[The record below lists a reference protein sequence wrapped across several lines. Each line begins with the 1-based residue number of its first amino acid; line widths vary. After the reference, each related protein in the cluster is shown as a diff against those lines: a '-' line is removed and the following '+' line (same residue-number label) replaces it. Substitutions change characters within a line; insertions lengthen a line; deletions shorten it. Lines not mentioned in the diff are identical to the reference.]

1 MVSGSS
7 TTPIVEG
14 PQCLRCL
21 RGILEPYAS
30 PGTKTSC
37 IYIYIHIYIF
47 YINVLTCIYIYVYV
61 SLSLYIY
68 IWCIHMHMICLF
80 YMVWGFSG
88 WRTTETRKRPHYMSS
103 YGPSRQASPVSL
115 LRALNCKSG
124 NPKPKP
130 KEYSWSKG
138 RRRLLARQS
147 LGWRICC
154 AAPGISRKPTG

>member
-37 IYIYIHIYIF
+37 IYIYIYTYIYIYIF

-61 SLSLYIY
+61 SIYIY
-68 IWCIHMHMICLF
+68 I
-80 YMVWGFSG
+80 YMMYTHTHAYDLSVLHG
-88 WRTTETRKRPHYMSS
+88 
-103 YGPSRQASPVSL
+103 
-115 LRALNCKSG
+115 LRVFRFENNG
-124 NPKPKP
+124 D
-130 KEYSWSKG
+130 
-138 RRRLLARQS
+138 
-147 LGWRICC
+147 
-154 AAPGISRKPTG
+154 